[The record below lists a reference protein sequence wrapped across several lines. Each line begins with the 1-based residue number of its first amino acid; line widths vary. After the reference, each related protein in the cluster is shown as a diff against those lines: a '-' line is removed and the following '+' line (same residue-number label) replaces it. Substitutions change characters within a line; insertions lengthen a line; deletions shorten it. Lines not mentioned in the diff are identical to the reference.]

1 MKLSASGLVNM
12 FMLALLALDEL
23 NNIIIYEIIT
33 IMYKLLFV
41 SRSLITIITTRGL
54 IISIL
59 LFMVYYLTIS
69 GKLYLNRVL

>member
-69 GKLYLNRVL
+69 GKLNINRVL